1 MSGVVS
7 SAHPDAAALRSATA
21 LEEALQ
27 RGGLARR
34 AEHTRRCA
42 AVLKQLEA
50 LSVEWVRRVALAEGL
65 SEPQAAAAGA
75 RVIALGSHALDAA
88 IPGADVDAL
97 VVVPYFVKRE
107 KFFEDGGMGG
117 LLRALE
123 GVRALNPVPG
133 AFVPVIKFSMRV
145 APDGAA
151 DAAAAPALN
160 PAVSVDLLLARTKL
174 PQIARGPAA
183 PSADELVLRCIE
195 AADLTSLN
203 GPRVAAAILRLVP
216 NEAAFRQTLL
226 TIKLWAA
233 RRFLNSY
240 TMGFPGGV
248 AWALLAARVC
258 QFYPNAAPSTLVA
271 RFFST
276 WHIWKFST
284 APVLVDDAAATTELP
299 AHLSAEAAS
308 THYDPRAHARD
319 RAYAMGVGT
328 PCYPRLCATNSV
340 GPGTLAVLRRELGR
354 AAALA
359 QQGEA
364 SGAADRWAPLF
375 APLPFFGEY
384 RRFVAVDVGADDGTQ
399 LLHWHGWV
407 QSRVRKLVSALERSG
422 TLSRVHPLPHAL
434 RLPPPPPP
442 AAAAPSCHCTFLV
455 GLAFA
460 KPAAPAAA
468 AAAPKTIDLR
478 AAATEFLAAVR
489 DWEEKPRLCP
499 SAHVAVRSI
508 GRDELPAECGDDAR
522 VLAAI
527 DALKYDPG
535 GEEEAAAEEE
545 ANGETVT
552 NLGLDE
558 AEALSTDDEEGGEGE
573 GEEEEEANGDAPA
586 AADGGERKKRG
597 RRGRGGDARRGK
609 PWVRAKKAKAAAS
622 GS

>member
-1 MSGVVS
+1 M
-7 SAHPDAAALRSATA
+7 
-21 LEEALQ
+21 
-27 RGGLARR
+27 
-34 AEHTRRCA
+34 
-42 AVLKQLEA
+42 
-50 LSVEWVRRVALAEGL
+50 
-65 SEPQAAAAGA
+65 
-75 RVIALGSHALDAA
+75 IALGSHALDAA

-145 APDGAA
+145 APDNTTN
-151 DAAAAPALN
+151 AAAAPALN
-160 PAVSVDLLLARTKL
+160 PVVSVDLLLARTKL

-258 QFYPNAAPSTLVA
+258 QFFPNAAPSTLVA

-407 QSRVRKLVSALERSG
+407 QSRVRKLVSASSALGRCASTRCRTPSG
-422 TLSRVHPLPHAL
+422 CR
-434 RLPPPPPP
+434 RRRRPPPPRR
-442 AAAAPSCHCTFLV
+442 AATAPSSS
-455 GLAFA
+455 ASPSP
-460 KPAAPAAA
+460 PAAPAAA
-468 AAAPKTIDLR
+468 AAAPKTIDPR

-499 SAHVAVRSI
+499 SAHVAVRSL

-573 GEEEEEANGDAPA
+573 GEEEEEANGERRPRRTA
-586 AADGGERKKRG
+586 ARG
-597 RRGRGGDARRGK
+597 RRGETRKRGDARRGK
-609 PWVRAKKAKAAAS
+609 PWVRAKKAKGRRVAAERVVRE
-622 GS
+622 